1 MDLKIEIIVEKNT
14 NPCFVA
20 AAAAAAEERFLPP
33 LTIPYIGSVL
43 RTMDLLQHIY
53 KLLFTSLSAS

>member
-1 MDLKIEIIVEKNT
+1 MDLKIKIIVEKNT

-20 AAAAAAEERFLPP
+20 AAAAEKRFVPP
-33 LTIPYIGSVL
+33 LTSPYIGSVL

-53 KLLFTSLSAS
+53 IWIAFSL